1 MGMRT
6 KYIIRGVVL
15 HAFVCVRRYRHKK
28 VKEKNFFHSYIF
40 LAVVIIST
48 YGDLCHY
55 FIHMVSNLLYHI
67 PMYTHTHIH
76 NIPCLC
82 PYRKKFLF
90 LFQPLKIHKS
100 IFMCITRNIKNYYKQ
115 SSCIQHNYLWTMNN
129 EMEIKI

>member
-1 MGMRT
+1 MRT

-28 VKEKNFFHSYIF
+28 VKEKNFFHSYIL

-67 PMYTHTHIH
+67 PMYTHTHTH
-76 NIPCLC
+76 SQYSMFMSL
-82 PYRKKFLF
+82 
-90 LFQPLKIHKS
+90 S
-100 IFMCITRNIKNYYKQ
+100 EEIFIFI
-115 SSCIQHNYLWTMNN
+115 SAS
-129 EMEIKI
+129 